1 MASFAETLTPA
12 EHKRGIRYAYVSTW
26 FGCFA
31 DVMMDSTALVIIY
44 FTLLKASNSLIMF
57 SSAMT
62 GLVSMVMLLPA
73 SFLVIRFGVK
83 RMVGVSCC
91 LACSGYLIMSLAPL
105 FGSAA
110 PKIVLAGIFIF
121 CLSRPIWSASWYPIL
136 TDILL
141 PQERAGFLGK
151 MRFSYTAITGTV
163 FYLIGQFMGKEPP
176 LWYLQAAMALTGI
189 FALGRYYCISK
200 ITLSDGK
207 AEKQD
212 IKKAF
217 SISVHNAPLVGFSIY
232 VCFFGVVYFAV
243 MPLALLYMKN
253 GLKFDADT
261 VQMLSIAGIVG
272 NITAFLLYG
281 KLHKVFGM
289 RNLQLGIHF
298 MAIILPILFFFCSGN
313 SVVTMAVMGVLLY
326 ISYMVYSLF
335 TCCFSHECLSL
346 SRPGNAAMA
355 SAFAG
360 TYNAVGT
367 ACGRSVCSLLLGQGM
382 LAASWKYGDM
392 ILSNFQTIFL
402 FCSAGAIFGLTFIF
416 ILPSVISTHDDY
428 YQP

>member
-1 MASFAETLTPA
+1 
-12 EHKRGIRYAYVSTW
+12 
-26 FGCFA
+26 
-31 DVMMDSTALVIIY
+31 
-44 FTLLKASNSLIMF
+44 
-57 SSAMT
+57 
-62 GLVSMVMLLPA
+62 
-73 SFLVIRFGVK
+73 
-83 RMVGVSCC
+83 
-91 LACSGYLIMSLAPL
+91 
-105 FGSAA
+105 
-110 PKIVLAGIFIF
+110 
-121 CLSRPIWSASWYPIL
+121 
-136 TDILL
+136 
-141 PQERAGFLGK
+141 
-151 MRFSYTAITGTV
+151 
-163 FYLIGQFMGKEPP
+163 
-176 LWYLQAAMALTGI
+176 
-189 FALGRYYCISK
+189 
-200 ITLSDGK
+200 
-207 AEKQD
+207 
-212 IKKAF
+212 
-217 SISVHNAPLVGFSIY
+217 
-232 VCFFGVVYFAV
+232 

-313 SVVTMAVMGVLLY
+313 SVVTMAAMGVLLY

-360 TYNAVGT
+360 TYNAIGS
-367 ACGRSVCSLLLGQGM
+367 ACGRSACSLLLGQGM